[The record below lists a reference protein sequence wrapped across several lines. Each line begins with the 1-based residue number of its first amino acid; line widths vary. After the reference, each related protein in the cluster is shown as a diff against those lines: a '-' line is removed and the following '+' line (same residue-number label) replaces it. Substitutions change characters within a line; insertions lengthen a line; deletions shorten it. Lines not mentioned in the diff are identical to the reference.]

1 MEPAFT
7 QSRDFPVRKRL
18 HANPKRAM
26 GVMLKVRQSY
36 RAHSA
41 RGLWQAVS
49 LLTDRV
55 SRADI
60 PTMELVQATK
70 ALAEAAEALRIL
82 AGDPLP
88 KGRSGGATYE
98 LPVVAPVGSNF

>member
-1 MEPAFT
+1 MEPSFT

-18 HANPKRAM
+18 HANPKRAI

-49 LLTDRV
+49 LLTERV
-55 SRADI
+55 SQADI

-70 ALAEAAEALRIL
+70 ALAEAAEALRII

-98 LPVVAPVGSNF
+98 LPVVVPVM

>member
-1 MEPAFT
+1 MEPSFS
-7 QSRDFPVRKRL
+7 QSRDFPIRKRL

-49 LLTDRV
+49 LLTERV
-55 SRADI
+55 SQADI

-70 ALAEAAEALRIL
+70 AIAEAAEALRIL

-98 LPVVAPVGSNF
+98 LPVVAPVGL

>member
-1 MEPAFT
+1 M
-7 QSRDFPVRKRL
+7 V
-18 HANPKRAM
+18 
-26 GVMLKVRQSY
+26 KVRQSY

-49 LLTDRV
+49 VLTERV
-55 SRADI
+55 SQADI

-88 KGRSGGATYE
+88 KCRAGGPTYE
-98 LPVVAPVGSNF
+98 LPVVAPVGSNLRVA

>member
-1 MEPAFT
+1 MEPSFT

-18 HANPKRAM
+18 HANPKRAI

-49 LLTDRV
+49 LLTERV
-55 SRADI
+55 SQADI

-70 ALAEAAEALRIL
+70 AIAEAAEALRII

-98 LPVVAPVGSNF
+98 LPVVAPVGV

>member
-1 MEPAFT
+1 
-7 QSRDFPVRKRL
+7 
-18 HANPKRAM
+18 M

-41 RGLWQAVS
+41 RGL
-49 LLTDRV
+49 
-55 SRADI
+55 I
-60 PTMELVQATK
+60 PTAELVQATK

-98 LPVVAPVGSNF
+98 LPVVAPVGE